1 MPVHKSTAPPDWD
14 DLRYFLALVRHRSL
28 SATARALKVNHVTVA
43 RRIAHLE
50 AALGVSL
57 FDRRADGY
65 VLTAKGHDIETVAR
79 AMEDAALAVGSR
91 VEAGDEVGG
100 LIRLAATRSLA
111 DDFLIDRLAGFHRSH
126 PGIDLEIVTGS
137 RVLSLWRREADI
149 ALRFGRPAKGELLAR
164 KVATVGFG
172 FYAAR
177 GIARAVAK
185 GERPPII
192 AFDED
197 SQFVADAAWLTRE
210 FAGTRVTV
218 RANSQTSQAAA
229 ARAGFG
235 LALLPHFLGRADSR
249 LVEVR
254 LDKKPPDR
262 ELWLLLRPDMTK
274 VPRVRAMAD
283 FLAALFKRER
293 EVLAGRATK

>member
-1 MPVHKSTAPPDWD
+1 MPVQKSTVAPDWD

-28 SATARALKVNHVTVA
+28 SATARALKANHVTVA

-57 FDRRADGY
+57 FDRRATGY
-65 VLTAKGHDIETVAR
+65 ALTAKGHDIAAAAR
-79 AMEDAALAVGSR
+79 VMEDAALAVDHHA
-91 VEAGDEVGG
+91 EAGDKVSG
-100 LIRLAATRSLA
+100 LVRLAVTRALA
-111 DDFLIDRLAGFHRSH
+111 DDFLIDRLAAFHRDY
-126 PGIDLEIVTGS
+126 PAIDLEILTGS
-137 RVLSLWRREADI
+137 RILSLWRREADI
-149 ALRFGRPAKGELLAR
+149 ALRFGRPSEGELLAR

-177 GIARAVAK
+177 GVARAIGK
-185 GERPPII
+185 GGAPPII

-210 FAGTRVTV
+210 FSGTRVTL

-235 LALLPHFLGRADSR
+235 VAMLPHFLGRGDAR

-262 ELWLLLRPDMTK
+262 EVWLLLRPDLARM
-274 VPRVRAMAD
+274 PRVRMLAD
-283 FLAALFKRER
+283 FLAALFRRER
-293 EVLAGRATK
+293 ATLSGRAAK

>member
-1 MPVHKSTAPPDWD
+1 MPVHKITAPPDWD

-137 RVLSLWRREADI
+137 RVLSLW
-149 ALRFGRPAKGELLAR
+149 
-164 KVATVGFG
+164 
-172 FYAAR
+172 
-177 GIARAVAK
+177 
-185 GERPPII
+185 
-192 AFDED
+192 
-197 SQFVADAAWLTRE
+197 
-210 FAGTRVTV
+210 
-218 RANSQTSQAAA
+218 
-229 ARAGFG
+229 
-235 LALLPHFLGRADSR
+235 
-249 LVEVR
+249 
-254 LDKKPPDR
+254 
-262 ELWLLLRPDMTK
+262 
-274 VPRVRAMAD
+274 
-283 FLAALFKRER
+283 
-293 EVLAGRATK
+293 

>member
-1 MPVHKSTAPPDWD
+1 MSVQKSTPAPDWD

-57 FDRRADGY
+57 FDRRAGGY
-65 VLTAKGHDIETVAR
+65 VLTAKGQDIGVVAR
-79 AMEDAALAVGSR
+79 AMEDAALAVGSHA
-91 VEAGDEVGG
+91 EAGDRLGG
-100 LIRLAATRSLA
+100 LVRLAATRSLA
-111 DDFLIDRLAGFHRSH
+111 DDFLIDRLAPFHRDH
-126 PGIDLEIVTGS
+126 PAIDLEIITGS
-137 RVLSLWRREADI
+137 RVLSLWRREADL
-149 ALRFGRPAKGELLAR
+149 ALRFGRPADGELLAR
-164 KVATVGFG
+164 KVAIVGFG

-177 GIARAVAK
+177 SVARMVAK
-185 GERPPII
+185 GERPPVV
-192 AFDED
+192 AFDDD

-235 LALLPHFLGRADSR
+235 VAMLPHFLGRGDAR

-262 ELWLLLRPDMTK
+262 EVWLLLRPDLAK
-274 VPRVRAMAD
+274 VPRVRMLAE
-283 FLAALFKRER
+283 FLTALFRRER
-293 EVLAGRATK
+293 DTLSGRASK

>member
-1 MPVHKSTAPPDWD
+1 MPVQKSTTAPDWD

-57 FDRRADGY
+57 FDRRAGGY
-65 VLTAKGHDIETVAR
+65 VLTAKGHDIGIVAR
-79 AMEDAALAVGSR
+79 AMEDAALAVGSHA
-91 VEAGDEVGG
+91 EAGDRLGG
-100 LIRLAATRSLA
+100 VVRLAVTRSLA

-126 PGIDLEIVTGS
+126 PAIDLDILTGS

-149 ALRFGRPAKGELLAR
+149 ALRFGRPSEGELLAR

-177 GIARAVAK
+177 GVARAVAK
-185 GERPPII
+185 GGALSII

-210 FAGTRVTV
+210 FAGNRVTV

-235 LALLPHFLGRADSR
+235 VALLPHFLGRGDSR

-262 ELWLLLRPDMTK
+262 DVWLLLRPDLAK
-274 VPRVRAMAD
+274 VPRVRVLAD
-283 FLAALFKRER
+283 FLAMVFRRER
-293 EVLAGRATK
+293 ETLTGRGVK

>member
-1 MPVHKSTAPPDWD
+1 MSVQKSTASPDWD

-57 FDRRADGY
+57 FDRRAEGY
-65 VLTAKGHDIETVAR
+65 VLTAKGHDVGVVAR
-79 AMEDAALAVGSR
+79 AMEDAALAVGSHA
-91 VEAGDEVGG
+91 EAGDRMGG
-100 LIRLAATRSLA
+100 LVRLAATRSLA
-111 DDFLIDRLAGFHRSH
+111 DDFLIDRLAAFHRSY
-126 PGIDLEIVTGS
+126 PSIDLEIITDS

-149 ALRFGRPAKGELLAR
+149 ALRFGRPAEGELLAR

-177 GIARAVAK
+177 ALAKTMTK

-210 FAGTRVTV
+210 FTGTRVTV

-235 LALLPHFLGRADSR
+235 VALLPHFLGHADSR

-293 EVLAGRATK
+293 EMLSGRATK